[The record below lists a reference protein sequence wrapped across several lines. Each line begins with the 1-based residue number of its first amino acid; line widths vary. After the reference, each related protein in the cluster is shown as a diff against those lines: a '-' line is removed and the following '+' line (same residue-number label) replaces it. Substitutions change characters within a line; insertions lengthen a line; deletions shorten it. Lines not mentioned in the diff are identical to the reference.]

1 MKEILSFIHKEFLHI
16 FRDARTM
23 LIVLVM
29 PVVQILLF
37 GFAISTEVRNATVD
51 IVGDPCDAAI
61 RDIVPKLENNNN
73 LSFGRFLDSPAQAEE
88 RLKKDESKAVILFN
102 TGYDRD
108 RGSGTR
114 AAVSIICDGSDP
126 NTAQMVGNYVKS
138 ILTDVNASVIPS
150 PSVKLVYNPSMN
162 SSYNFVPGVMGLI
175 LMLICSMMTAVSIVK
190 EKEFG
195 TLELVLVSPVRP
207 AWIIISK
214 LVPYLVF
221 SIVNYFSIL
230 LLARYVM
237 HVPMN
242 GSFLILS
249 LASLIFV
256 GASLGLGLL
265 ISTISST
272 QQTALLICGMGLTM
286 PTMMFAGI
294 IFPCESM
301 PMALQVV
308 SDIIPAKWY
317 IIIVKKIMIQ
327 GAGLMAIMPEL
338 LVLTGMMGLLLWVS
352 VKNFKTRLK

>member
-23 LIVLVM
+23 LIVLGM

-88 RLKKDESKAVILFN
+88 RLRKGESKAVVLFN

-108 RGSGTR
+108 RGSGTG

-214 LVPYLVF
+214 PDSL
-221 SIVNYFSIL
+221 SCIL
-230 LLARYVM
+230 DCQL
-237 HVPMN
+237 
-242 GSFLILS
+242 FLDS
-249 LASLIFV
+249 FV
-256 GASLGLGLL
+256 GE
-265 ISTISST
+265 
-272 QQTALLICGMGLTM
+272 ICDACADERQFHH
-286 PTMMFAGI
+286 PVACI
-294 IFPCESM
+294 IDFRG
-301 PMALQVV
+301 VV
-308 SDIIPAKWY
+308 TW
-317 IIIVKKIMIQ
+317 
-327 GAGLMAIMPEL
+327 
-338 LVLTGMMGLLLWVS
+338 
-352 VKNFKTRLK
+352 TRAVDFDDFLYSADGSAHLRYGTYHAYDDVCRHHLPL